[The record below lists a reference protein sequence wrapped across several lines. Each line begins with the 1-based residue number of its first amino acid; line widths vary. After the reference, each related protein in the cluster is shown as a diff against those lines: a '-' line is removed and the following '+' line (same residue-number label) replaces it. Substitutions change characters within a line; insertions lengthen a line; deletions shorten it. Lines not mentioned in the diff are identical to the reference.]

1 MATTAKEVIDSF
13 ESSFRDKAVI
23 PEELELLWLRKAISR
38 YSMEV
43 DPIDYNPDT
52 KEFEGYPLDG
62 YTIDTIANFMKELYM
77 EREVSKVNKRV
88 SIVSKELSVDTV
100 GSSKVAA
107 KNELDYVASK
117 SELMIS
123 NQLPTAYV

>member
-13 ESSFRDKAVI
+13 ESSFRDKAII

-38 YSMEV
+38 YSVEV
-43 DPIDYNPDT
+43 DPLSYDSESQ
-52 KEFEGYPLDG
+52 EFVGEPLDG
-62 YTIDTIANFMKELYM
+62 YAIDTIANFMKELYM

-88 SIVSKELSVDTV
+88 SIVTKELSVD
-100 GSSKVAA
+100 GNGNSKSAT